1 MLKVFPLHIR
11 RSNNRGVVRRG
22 IIKDCEVVVKFSPA
36 INDTR
41 LKVKVGIRG
50 GGDVVSST
58 INLIAMPLNVV
69 DKAIQ
74 YSHIVREYA
83 LIRS

>member
-1 MLKVFPLHIR
+1 VH
-11 RSNNRGVVRRG
+11 RG
-22 IIKDCEVVVKFSPA
+22 IIKDCKVVIKFGLV

-58 INLIAMPLNVV
+58 INLVAMPSDMVN
-69 DKAIQ
+69 KAI
-74 YSHIVREYA
+74 
-83 LIRS
+83 

>member
-1 MLKVFPLHIR
+1 MR

-22 IIKDCEVVVKFSPA
+22 IIKDCEVVIEFGPA
-36 INDTR
+36 INNTR
-41 LKVKVGIRG
+41 LKVKVGVRG

-58 INLIAMPLNVV
+58 INLVAMPSDVV

-83 LIRS
+83 SIRS